1 MILTS
6 ANLSIFSNM
15 DIRDP
20 QEVVFEV
27 FLPPKHGSLCFTD
40 GDCET
45 VTEADALTAFTQQD
59 LVAGRLAYRHGGSHE
74 LSDGFNVTVKARE
87 NDPERRLHRKTREIR
102 LDIGVKVKIYLEGHQ
117 RSPTVI
123 SNRPVVVAE
132 GQNISI
138 SKEHLEVSQ

>member
-1 MILTS
+1 M
-6 ANLSIFSNM
+6 
-15 DIRDP
+15 
-20 QEVVFEV
+20 
-27 FLPPKHGSLCFTD
+27 
-40 GDCET
+40 
-45 VTEADALTAFTQQD
+45 
-59 LVAGRLAYRHGGSHE
+59 
-74 LSDGFNVTVKARE
+74 SDGFNVTVKARE

-132 GQNISI
+132 GQNVSI